1 MEQDTCH
8 SLKIQHIPDMSFQ
21 KIKSIAKNFCRNLP
35 EYVRDELYEQLE
47 RGCDLITTEPQLQQY
62 IYSFGNMHEAKLNL
76 AFDNV
81 PKEIFDYKDIAVID
95 YGCGQAMATMVLA
108 DYFKENNYNIE
119 NIKSINLIEPSFRV
133 LERAELYAYCLYPQ
147 TTKIKTINKFMD
159 DLTKEDLYQE
169 HSLVIHLF
177 SNILDVESFSLEQL
191 ADTIKESKYQSELF
205 ICVGPYFGE
214 FSERQERFDY
224 FSELLGYKTIFS
236 QYYLKGEWQNN
247 WSCSAKILSNIRPNI
262 EFETL
267 SVSGKIK
274 GFRSGSLTHF
284 EKTGKFY
291 IRAVVEDTNEYG
303 EVKEDIVFL
312 GWKEGARRPQIGDRV
327 QKTRWKSLD
336 DGREGIAYTA
346 LCLSEILDETPIE
359 RE

>member
-236 QYYLKGEWQNN
+236 QYYSKGEWQNN
-247 WSCSAKILSNIRPNI
+247 WTCSAKILSNIRPNI
-262 EFETL
+262 EFAPVNCANRVK
-267 SVSGKIK
+267 SVVSGTLKEFPETNK
-274 GFRSGSLTHF
+274 MS
-284 EKTGKFY
+284 
-291 IRAVVEDTNEYG
+291 IRALVEGPDENG
-303 EVKEDIVFL
+303 EMSERIVFV
-312 GWKEGARRPQIGDRV
+312 GWKRDAPVPEIGCRLQMTHWRNHDEATEGFV
-327 QKTRWKSLD
+327 
-336 DGREGIAYTA
+336 YTPI
-346 LCLSEILDETPIE
+346 ILDEDWQMPE
-359 RE
+359 KEE